1 MKIDHE
7 YLRGL
12 LTAFEDAEEPYTV
25 INKLKAA
32 GFDYQTDKFVFH
44 MRLLDDQYLIA

>member
-12 LTAFEDAEEPYTV
+12 LTAFEDAEEPYTD
-25 INKLKAA
+25 IKKLEAA
-32 GFDYQTDKFVFH
+32 GFDYQTE
-44 MRLLDDQYLIA
+44 